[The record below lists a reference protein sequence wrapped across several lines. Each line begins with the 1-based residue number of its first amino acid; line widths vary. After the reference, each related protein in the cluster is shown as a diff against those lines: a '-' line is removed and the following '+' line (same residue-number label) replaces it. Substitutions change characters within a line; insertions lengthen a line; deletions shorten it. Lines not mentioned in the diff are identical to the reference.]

1 MLTVKT
7 QRIHRALEPC
17 DMTVVVCAPDIDD
30 LVKAALFK
38 LVTVVGD
45 IGGKVG
51 VKTVCT
57 AQNIVL
63 ELELFDILG
72 LFARLE

>member
-1 MLTVKT
+1 
-7 QRIHRALEPC
+7 
-17 DMTVVVCAPDIDD
+17 MTVVVCAPDIDD

-38 LVTVVGD
+38 LVAVVGD